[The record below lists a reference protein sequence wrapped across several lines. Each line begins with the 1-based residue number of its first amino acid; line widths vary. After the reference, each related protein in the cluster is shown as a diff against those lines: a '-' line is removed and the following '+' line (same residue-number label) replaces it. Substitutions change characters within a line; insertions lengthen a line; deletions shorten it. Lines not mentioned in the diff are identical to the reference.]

1 MAKTV
6 YDTKSNYALTG
17 INRKYL
23 GIYQPPLTNDSL
35 SEETITLI
43 IQPKFNKRPDLMAF
57 EMYGSAKLWWVYA
70 HYNRDKLVDPIMDFI
85 SGTKIVAPKTYRI
98 TRTA

>member
-43 IQPKFNKRPDLMAF
+43 VQPKFNKRPDLMAF
-57 EMYGSAKLWWVYA
+57 EMYGSAKLWCVYP
-70 HYNRDKLVDPIMDFI
+70 HYKRDKQVEPIMEYI
-85 SGTKIVAPKTYRI
+85 SGTKTNAG
-98 TRTA
+98 